1 MNVFI
6 SGATGVVGRRVVPLL
21 VRRGHRVTALV
32 RSAEKRALLARSG
45 ARPVVA
51 DLLDRGVLGRVV
63 PGHDVVINLST
74 HIPHS
79 MLRML
84 LPGAWRENDR
94 IRRVGSANLVDAAIA
109 SGLQR
114 YMQESFALVYPDRG
128 DAWIDEDTPL
138 HPAPYNRTVADAE
151 HSAQRFMQ
159 AGRAGIVLRFAGFYG
174 PDAFQARAFVSS
186 VRRGWAPLPGAA
198 GAYASSVSH
207 DDAASAVIAALQAP
221 TGVYNVT
228 DDEPLTRRE
237 YGDMLAELLGVPPP
251 KSLPAW
257 VTRVLG
263 SSGELFA
270 RSQRISNRRL
280 KRATGWT
287 PSYPTAREGWRDL
300 LRAANERARGA
311 AVQP

>member
-6 SGATGVVGRRVVPLL
+6 SGATGVVGRRAVPLL
-21 VRRGHRVTALV
+21 VRRGHRVTALA
-32 RSAEKRALLARSG
+32 RSAAGFALLERAG
-45 ARPVVA
+45 ARPVAA
-51 DLLDRGVLGRVV
+51 DLLDRRTLCRVV
-63 PGHDVVINLST
+63 PGHDAVINLAT

-84 LPGAWRENDR
+84 LPGAWSENDR
-94 IRRVGSANLVDAAIA
+94 IRRVGSANLVDAALA
-109 SGLQR
+109 SGVQR
-114 YMQESFALVYPDRG
+114 FIQESFALVYPDRG

-138 HPAPYNRTVADAE
+138 QPAPYNRTVADAE

-174 PDAFQARAFVSS
+174 PDAFQARALVSA
-186 VRRGWAPLPGAA
+186 VRRGWAPLPGA
-198 GAYASSVSH
+198 GNAYASSVSH
-207 DDAASAVIAALQAP
+207 DDAAGAVVAALAAP

-251 KSLPAW
+251 KLLPPW
-257 VTRVLG
+257 VTRMLG
-263 SSGELFA
+263 ASGELFA
-270 RSQRISNRRL
+270 RSLRISNRRL
-280 KRATGWT
+280 KRATGWA
-287 PSYPTAREGWRDL
+287 PRDATAREGWRDL
-300 LRAANERARGA
+300 LRGPNERARDA